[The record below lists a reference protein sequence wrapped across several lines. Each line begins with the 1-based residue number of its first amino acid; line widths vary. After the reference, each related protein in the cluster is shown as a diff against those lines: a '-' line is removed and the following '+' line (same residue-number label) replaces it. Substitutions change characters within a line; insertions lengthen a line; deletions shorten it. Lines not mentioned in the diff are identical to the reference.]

1 MEEKEQSLTEQQKAF
16 CEEYIQHWNATEA
29 YKAAYK
35 SCKSYAG
42 ARANASRLLKRE
54 DIQAYIED
62 LQTDL
67 KKQVGISKLM
77 LAKGLKEISFSKDQE
92 IRASDKIKA
101 MVVLAKMFGWE
112 EPNEDDGKFKG
123 TLIVQVNANGKAK
136 SLPNNENDI
145 VDFTK
150 NVDDSSDLLFSED
163 SW

>member
-1 MEEKEQSLTEQQKAF
+1 MEEKEHNLTEQQESF

-112 EPNEDDGKFKG
+112 EPKEEESKAQDRQPIIMDFGDTSNVKLPENEDEIEGID
-123 TLIVQVNANGKAK
+123 L
-136 SLPNNENDI
+136 
-145 VDFTK
+145 
-150 NVDDSSDLLFSED
+150 DDPRLLEKY
-163 SW
+163 